1 MAEKTLKDLL
11 IHTMKDMYFAENAIY
26 KSLPKMIEGAKNED
40 LKQGLTDHREETR
53 AQIQRLEQ
61 MFQIVGERAQ
71 AVECKGMKGILEE
84 GEEALE
90 EFGEPPVG
98 DAAAIASC
106 QAVEHYEI
114 TRYGTMHAWASEL
127 GLDEV
132 VELIEETLREEY
144 AADDKLTELAEGGV
158 NQMAE
163 GEDGAT
169 MQGGR
174 GRTPTRGKS
183 RSSGRSTSSRSG
195 ATRSRTSRTSRSS
208 TGRSGTSRSKS
219 AGAKSGGRTATR
231 SSASKSS
238 AKKPASSRARA
249 GRAAP
254 KRAAPKKAAARSTR
268 PAAKK
273 ASRRR

>member
-26 KSLPKMIEGAKNED
+26 KALPKMIEGAQNAD
-40 LKQGLTDHREETR
+40 LEQGLNDHREETKM
-53 AQIQRLEQ
+53 QIRRLEQ
-61 MFQIVGERAQ
+61 MFQLIGERVQ
-71 AVECKGMKGILEE
+71 AVECKGIGGILEE

-98 DAAAIASC
+98 DAAVIASC

-144 AADDKLTELAEGGV
+144 AADDKLTALAEGGV
-158 NQMAE
+158 NRMAE
-163 GEDGAT
+163 GGEGAT

-174 GRTPTRGKS
+174 GAKQTRGKARS
-183 RSSGRSTSSRSG
+183 SSGRST
-195 ATRSRTSRTSRSS
+195 ATRSRTSRTGTSRSS
-208 TGRSGTSRSKS
+208 GRSGTSRSKS
-219 AGAKSGGRTATR
+219 AGAKPGGRTATR
-231 SSASKSS
+231 SGASKAPAKRS
-238 AKKPASSRARA
+238 ATTRAGA

-254 KRAAPKKAAARSTR
+254 KRAAPKKT
-268 PAAKK
+268 AAKSSRTTAK
-273 ASRRR
+273 KTSRRR